1 MSIFNEVND
10 LLEAINLIS
19 FDEEKTDEEKAV
31 LIQQCLEQ
39 IQGTFNEK
47 GENLVKVLKEYQA
60 QSIAKAEEIKKLQA
74 SKKVDDNNIERI
86 KEYMKVLLHQ
96 QNVDKINCGIYKMSL
111 IKSKTTNIIDE
122 NKIGEQY
129 YTLEKKFDKTAIK
142 KAILNGEIVEGAEIV
157 ENESVKIM

>member
-47 GENLVKVLKEYQA
+47 GENLVKVLKGNVV
-60 QSIAKAEEIKKLQA
+60 SLF
-74 SKKVDDNNIERI
+74 V
-86 KEYMKVLLHQ
+86 VLLI
-96 QNVDKINCGIYKMSL
+96 VPYTFYSL
-111 IKSKTTNIIDE
+111 YTCYNSTW
-122 NKIGEQY
+122 GQY
-129 YTLEKKFDKTAIK
+129 FHDYITIFS
-142 KAILNGEIVEGAEIV
+142 LNRWL
-157 ENESVKIM
+157 